1 MRFLS
6 LPWWLRKLQ
15 WLMMGGLEGFLFC
28 AGTVVP
34 PAPLHHEPTMTK
46 FLIASALA
54 LALTGCASPDHAQQV
69 LVDAGYSDVRT
80 GGYSW
85 LGCGKGDI
93 YATNFEAVG
102 PTGRPVKGTVCSGFF
117 KGATIRFN

>member
-1 MRFLS
+1 MAYDGRAGGF
-6 LPWWLRKLQ
+6 PVLRRDR
-15 WLMMGGLEGFLFC
+15 C
-28 AGTVVP
+28 TSGTPFTTRKTV
-34 PAPLHHEPTMTK
+34 TK
-46 FLIASALA
+46 FLIASLLA
-54 LALTGCASPDHAQQV
+54 LTLTGCASPDHAQQV
-69 LVDAGYSDVRT
+69 LVDAGYSNVRT

>member
-1 MRFLS
+1 LFS
-6 LPWWLRKLQ
+6 AGADVTSGTPFTTKKTVTKL
-15 WLMMGGLEGFLFC
+15 
-28 AGTVVP
+28 
-34 PAPLHHEPTMTK
+34 
-46 FLIASALA
+46 LIASV
-54 LALTGCASPDHAQQV
+54 LALTLAGCTSPDRFQQV
-69 LVDAGYSDVRT
+69 LVDAGYSNVRT

-117 KGATIRFN
+117 KGATIRFH